1 MKMNLGEII
10 KNYSKAKSP
19 ECLQK
24 ELNSIS
30 NFEKELN
37 SIDPN
42 YKDNLF
48 DKLLNSDKKTINNQ
62 HEKIGNVP
70 ISGMDFKDALSNMIS
85 LNDKN
90 SMLNAYYKL
99 IKTELFFKI
108 KIKKYVKYNFKKTT
122 MKIQMK
128 KQWEAAVRW

>member
-10 KNYSKAKSP
+10 KNYTKEKSP
-19 ECLQK
+19 QYLQK

-30 NFEKELN
+30 KFEKELN
-37 SIDPN
+37 SIDHN

-48 DKLLNSDKKTINNQ
+48 DKLLNSDKKAISDQ
-62 HEKIGNVP
+62 HEQIGNVP

-99 IKTELFFKI
+99 IKPELFLK
-108 KIKKYVKYNFKKTT
+108 
-122 MKIQMK
+122 
-128 KQWEAAVRW
+128 